1 MSITSIILLLV
12 VVVAIFVVV
21 AAWLYERASREVSLV
36 RTGLGGRKVV
46 LDGGVIVLPY
56 FHKVSRVN
64 MQTMRLE
71 VMRVGEQALITK
83 DRLRV
88 DVGVEFYVSVEP
100 TEDLIA
106 RASQTLGKRT
116 FDAENLRDLIEGK
129 LVDTLRAV
137 AAQQT
142 MDELHEGRGA
152 FVKQVKSAL
161 TEEIGRNG
169 LELESVSLTALD
181 QTPFTAL
188 DENNAF
194 NAVGMRKLAEV
205 IANSKKERAT
215 IDADAEVSVR
225 RSAMEAAKRTLQI
238 DLEEQ
243 EAQIQQMQTLESLRA
258 EQMAEIAASKAQS
271 EVSVNAAKIEMEKS
285 IRNSDILRHE
295 EVTKAEIAQKLAIET
310 AEQQR
315 NITLKK
321 QSMDEAKA
329 EAAASNAR
337 SEAVKAA
344 EAIETTKA
352 LAAAE
357 RGKSLDMIAAEKEG
371 KVHGLRK
378 RMAAETE
385 ADTMLKL
392 AEARL
397 SSAKADSD
405 AEKVRLSAMAE
416 EMAVNAKHARAMH
429 EAENIMS
436 PEVIE
441 LTRDKTRLEALPKI
455 VEQMVRPAEKINSIK
470 IHHIT
475 GGALGRSNGSAG
487 NGGENSGDK
496 PPVNHAL
503 DSIMDMAVQLPALRK
518 IGEELGVSFED
529 GMTGVLEDTTK
540 KGSTAP
546 LGDKS

>member
-1 MSITSIILLLV
+1 MSATSIILLVIVL
-12 VVVAIFVVV
+12 VAILVVV
-21 AAWLYERASREVSLV
+21 AAWLYERASRELSLV

-71 VMRVGEQALITK
+71 VHRHGEQALITK

-100 TEDLIA
+100 TEESIA
-106 RASQTLGKRT
+106 RASQTLGRRT
-116 FDAENLRDLIEGK
+116 FEADKLRDLIEGK
-129 LVDTLRAV
+129 LVDTLRSV

-161 TEEIGRNG
+161 TEEIRRNG

-243 EAQIQQMQTLESLRA
+243 EAQIEQVKTLESLRA
-258 EQMAEIAASKAQS
+258 SQLAEIAASKAES
-271 EVSVNAAKIEMEKS
+271 EIAANAAKIEMEKS
-285 IRNSDILRHE
+285 IRASDIQRE
-295 EVTKAEIAQKLAIET
+295 EEISKAEIAQRLAVET

-315 NITLKK
+315 NITLRK

-329 EAAASNAR
+329 EAAASGAR
-337 SEAVKAA
+337 AEAVKAA
-344 EAIETTKA
+344 ENVETAKA

-357 RGKSLDMIAAEKEG
+357 RGKSLDLITAEKESQ
-371 KVHGLRK
+371 VHGLRK
-378 RMAAETE
+378 QHAADTE
-385 ADTMLKL
+385 ADTMVTL
-392 AEARL
+392 AGARL
-397 SSAKADSD
+397 KAAQSDAD

-416 EMAVNAKHARAMH
+416 ELAMKAENARAMN
-429 EAENIMS
+429 EAENAMS

-441 LTRDKTRLEALPKI
+441 LARDKARLEALPKI
-455 VEQMVRPAEKINSIK
+455 VEQMVRPAEKIDSIK

-475 GGALGRSNGSAG
+475 GGALDRSRSSG
-487 NGGENSGDK
+487 GGEGGGDK
-496 PPVNHAL
+496 PPVNQAL

-518 IGEELGVSFED
+518 IGEDLGVSFED
-529 GMTGVLEDTTK
+529 GMSGVVDGDRK
-540 KGSTAP
+540 PAP
-546 LGDKS
+546 DDPS

>member
-1 MSITSIILLLV
+1 MSATSIILLV
-12 VVVAIFVVV
+12 IVFVAILIVV
-21 AAWLYERASREVSLV
+21 AAWLYERASRETSLV

-71 VMRVGEQALITK
+71 VNRHGEQALITK

-100 TEDLIA
+100 TEESIA
-106 RASQTLGKRT
+106 RASQTLGKRV
-116 FDAENLRDLIEGK
+116 FEADKLCDLIEGK
-129 LVDTLRAV
+129 LVDTLRSV

-152 FVKQVKSAL
+152 FVKDVKSAL
-161 TEEIGRNG
+161 TEEIRRNG

-243 EAQIQQMQTLESLRA
+243 EAQIEQVKTLESLRA
-258 EQMAEIAASKAQS
+258 SQLAEIAASKAQS
-271 EVSVNAAKIEMEKS
+271 EIAANAAKIEMEKS
-285 IRNSDILRHE
+285 IRASDIRRE
-295 EVTKAEIAQKLAIET
+295 EEISKAEIAQRLAVQT

-315 NITLKK
+315 NITLRK

-329 EAAASNAR
+329 EAAASGAR
-337 SEAVKAA
+337 AEAVKAA
-344 EAIETTKA
+344 EDVETAKA
-352 LAAAE
+352 VAAAE
-357 RGKSLDMIAAEKEG
+357 RGRSLDLIVAEKESQ
-371 KVHGLRK
+371 VHGLRK
-378 RMAAETE
+378 QHAADTE
-385 ADTMLKL
+385 ADTMVKL
-392 AEARL
+392 ASARL
-397 SSAKADSD
+397 KAAQADAD
-405 AEKVRLSAMAE
+405 AEKARLTAMAE
-416 EMAVNAKHARAMH
+416 EMALKAENTRAMN
-429 EAENIMS
+429 EAENAMS
-436 PEVIE
+436 PEIIDLV
-441 LTRDKTRLEALPKI
+441 RDKARLEALPKI
-455 VEQMVRPAEKINSIK
+455 VEQMVRPAEKIDSIK

-475 GGALGRSNGSAG
+475 GGALDRSGPGGGA
-487 NGGENSGDK
+487 GGERGDK
-496 PPVNHAL
+496 PPVNQAL

-518 IGEELGVSFED
+518 IGEDLGVSFEEGMSGVVD
-529 GMTGVLEDTTK
+529 GGRKPSSEDN
-540 KGSTAP
+540 S
-546 LGDKS
+546 

>member
-1 MSITSIILLLV
+1 MSATSIILLVIVL
-12 VVVAIFVVV
+12 VAILVVV
-21 AAWLYERASREVSLV
+21 AAWLYERASRELSLV

-56 FHKVSRVN
+56 FHKVSLVN

-71 VMRVGEQALITK
+71 VNRHGEQALITK

-100 TEDLIA
+100 TEESIA
-106 RASQTLGKRT
+106 RASQTLGRRT
-116 FDAENLRDLIEGK
+116 FEADKLRDLIEGK
-129 LVDTLRAV
+129 LVDTLRSV

-161 TEEIGRNG
+161 TEEIRRNG

-243 EAQIQQMQTLESLRA
+243 EAQIEQVKTLESLRA
-258 EQMAEIAASKAQS
+258 SQLAEIAASKAES
-271 EVSVNAAKIEMEKS
+271 EIAANAAKIEMEKS
-285 IRNSDILRHE
+285 IRASDIQRE
-295 EVTKAEIAQKLAIET
+295 EEISKAEIAQRLAVET

-315 NITLKK
+315 NITLRK

-329 EAAASNAR
+329 EAAASGAR
-337 SEAVKAA
+337 AEAVKAA
-344 EAIETTKA
+344 ENVETAKA

-357 RGKSLDMIAAEKEG
+357 RGKSLDLITAEKESQ
-371 KVHGLRK
+371 VHGLRK
-378 RMAAETE
+378 QHAAETE
-385 ADTMLKL
+385 ADTMVTL
-392 AEARL
+392 AGARL
-397 SSAKADSD
+397 KAAQSDAD

-416 EMAVNAKHARAMH
+416 ELAMKAENARAMN
-429 EAENIMS
+429 EAENAMS

-441 LTRDKTRLEALPKI
+441 LARDKARLEALPKI
-455 VEQMVRPAEKINSIK
+455 VEQMVRPAEKIDSIK

-475 GGALGRSNGSAG
+475 GGALDRSRSSG
-487 NGGENSGDK
+487 GGEGGGDK
-496 PPVNHAL
+496 PPVNQAL

-518 IGEELGVSFED
+518 IGEDLGVSFED
-529 GMTGVLEDTTK
+529 GMSGVVDGDRK
-540 KGSTAP
+540 PAP
-546 LGDKS
+546 DDPS

>member
-1 MSITSIILLLV
+1 MSATSIILLVIVLV
-12 VVVAIFVVV
+12 VILVVV

-71 VMRVGEQALITK
+71 VNRHGEQALITK

-100 TEDLIA
+100 TEESIA
-106 RASQTLGKRT
+106 RASQTLGQRT
-116 FDAENLRDLIEGK
+116 FEADKLRDLIEGK
-129 LVDTLRAV
+129 LVDTLRSV

-152 FVKQVKSAL
+152 FVKEVKSAL
-161 TEEIGRNG
+161 TEEIRRNG

-243 EAQIQQMQTLESLRA
+243 EAQIEQVKTLESLRA
-258 EQMAEIAASKAQS
+258 SQLAEIAASKAES
-271 EVSVNAAKIEMEKS
+271 EIAANAAKIEMEKS
-285 IRNSDILRHE
+285 IRASDIRRE
-295 EVTKAEIAQKLAIET
+295 EEISKAEIAQRLAVET

-315 NITLKK
+315 NITLRK

-329 EAAASNAR
+329 EAAASGAR
-337 SEAVKAA
+337 AEAVKAA
-344 EAIETTKA
+344 EDVETAKAI
-352 LAAAE
+352 AAAE
-357 RGKSLDMIAAEKEG
+357 RGRSLDLISAEKESQ
-371 KVHGLRK
+371 VHGLRK
-378 RMAAETE
+378 QHAADTE
-385 ADTMLKL
+385 ADTMVKL
-392 AEARL
+392 AGARL
-397 SSAKADSD
+397 KAAQSDAD

-416 EMAVNAKHARAMH
+416 EMAMKADNARAMN
-429 EAENIMS
+429 EAENAMS
-436 PEVIE
+436 PEVID
-441 LTRDKTRLEALPKI
+441 LARDKARLEALPKI
-455 VEQMVRPAEKINSIK
+455 VEQMVRPAEKIDSIK

-475 GGALGRSNGSAG
+475 GGALDRSGSSG
-487 NGGENSGDK
+487 GGGESGNDK
-496 PPVNHAL
+496 PPVNQAL

-518 IGEELGVSFED
+518 IGEDLGVSFED
-529 GMTGVLEDTTK
+529 GMSGVVD
-540 KGSTAP
+540 
-546 LGDKS
+546 GDRKPPRDETS

>member
-1 MSITSIILLLV
+1 MSATSIILLVIVL
-12 VVVAIFVVV
+12 VAILVVV
-21 AAWLYERASREVSLV
+21 AAWLYERASRELSLV

-64 MQTMRLE
+64 MQTMRLD
-71 VMRVGEQALITK
+71 VHRHGEQALITK

-100 TEDLIA
+100 TEESIA
-106 RASQTLGKRT
+106 RASQTLGRRT
-116 FDAENLRDLIEGK
+116 FEADKLRDLIEGK
-129 LVDTLRAV
+129 LVDTLRSV

-161 TEEIGRNG
+161 TEEIRRNG

-243 EAQIQQMQTLESLRA
+243 EAQIEQVKTLESLRA
-258 EQMAEIAASKAQS
+258 SQLAEIAASKAES
-271 EVSVNAAKIEMEKS
+271 EIAANAAKIEMEKS
-285 IRNSDILRHE
+285 IRASDIQRE
-295 EVTKAEIAQKLAIET
+295 EEISKAEIAQRLAVET

-315 NITLKK
+315 NITLRK

-329 EAAASNAR
+329 EAAASGAR
-337 SEAVKAA
+337 AEAVKAA
-344 EAIETTKA
+344 ENVETAKA

-357 RGKSLDMIAAEKEG
+357 RGKSLDLITAEKESQ
-371 KVHGLRK
+371 VHGLRK
-378 RMAAETE
+378 QHAADTE
-385 ADTMLKL
+385 ADTMVTL
-392 AEARL
+392 AGARL
-397 SSAKADSD
+397 KAAQSDAD

-416 EMAVNAKHARAMH
+416 ELAMKAENARAMN
-429 EAENIMS
+429 EAENAMS

-441 LTRDKTRLEALPKI
+441 LARDKARLEALPKI
-455 VEQMVRPAEKINSIK
+455 VEQMVRPAEKIDSIK

-475 GGALGRSNGSAG
+475 GGALDRSRSSG
-487 NGGENSGDK
+487 GGEGGGDK
-496 PPVNHAL
+496 PPVNQAL

-518 IGEELGVSFED
+518 IGEDLGVSFED
-529 GMTGVLEDTTK
+529 GMSGVVDGDRK
-540 KGSTAP
+540 PAP
-546 LGDKS
+546 DDPS

>member
-1 MSITSIILLLV
+1 MSATSIILLVIALV
-12 VVVAIFVVV
+12 VILVVV

-71 VMRVGEQALITK
+71 VSRHGEQALITK

-100 TEDLIA
+100 TEDSIA
-106 RASQTLGKRT
+106 RASQTLGGRT
-116 FDAENLRDLIEGK
+116 FEADKLRDLIEGK
-129 LVDTLRAV
+129 LLDTLRSV

-142 MDELHEGRGA
+142 MDNLHEGRGA
-152 FVKQVKSAL
+152 FVKEVKSAL
-161 TEEIGRNG
+161 TEEIRRNG

-243 EAQIQQMQTLESLRA
+243 EAQIEQVKTLESLRA
-258 EQMAEIAASKAQS
+258 AQLAQIAASKAES
-271 EVSVNAAKIEMEKS
+271 EIAANAAKIEMEKS
-285 IRNSDILRHE
+285 IRASDIRRE
-295 EVTKAEIAQKLAIET
+295 EEITKAEIAQRLAVET

-315 NITLKK
+315 NITLRK

-329 EAAASNAR
+329 EAAASGAR
-337 SEAVKAA
+337 AEAVKAA
-344 EAIETTKA
+344 EDVETAKAI
-352 LAAAE
+352 AAAE
-357 RGKSLDMIAAEKEG
+357 RGKSLDLISAEKESQ
-371 KVHGLRK
+371 VHGLRK
-378 RMAAETE
+378 QHAADTE
-385 ADTMLKL
+385 ADTMVKL
-392 AEARL
+392 AGARL
-397 SSAKADSD
+397 KTAQSDAD
-405 AEKVRLSAMAE
+405 AEKARLSAMAE
-416 EMAVNAKHARAMH
+416 EMAMKAQNARAMN
-429 EAENIMS
+429 EAKNAMS
-436 PEVIE
+436 PEVID
-441 LTRDKTRLEALPKI
+441 LARDKARLEALPKI
-455 VEQMVRPAEKINSIK
+455 VEQMVRPAEKIDSIK

-475 GGALGRSNGSAG
+475 GGALNRGGAPAGSENG
-487 NGGENSGDK
+487 GDK
-496 PPVNHAL
+496 PPVNQAL
-503 DSIMDMAVQLPALRK
+503 DSIMDMALQLPALRK
-518 IGEELGVSFED
+518 IGEDLGVSFED
-529 GMTGVLEDTTK
+529 GMSGVVDDGRK
-540 KGSTAP
+540 PSK
-546 LGDKS
+546 DKSS

>member
-1 MSITSIILLLV
+1 MSATSIILLVIALVVILV
-12 VVVAIFVVV
+12 VVT
-21 AAWLYERASREVSLV
+21 AWLYERASREVSLV

-71 VMRVGEQALITK
+71 VSRHGEQALITK

-100 TEDLIA
+100 TEDSIA
-106 RASQTLGKRT
+106 RASQTLGSRT
-116 FDAENLRDLIEGK
+116 FEADKLRDLIEGK
-129 LVDTLRAV
+129 LLDTLRSV

-142 MDELHEGRGA
+142 MDNLHEGRGA
-152 FVKQVKSAL
+152 FVKEVKSAL
-161 TEEIGRNG
+161 TEEIRRNG

-243 EAQIQQMQTLESLRA
+243 EAQIEQVKTLESLRA
-258 EQMAEIAASKAQS
+258 AQLAQIAASKAES
-271 EVSVNAAKIEMEKS
+271 EIAANAAKIEMEKS
-285 IRNSDILRHE
+285 IRASDIRRE
-295 EVTKAEIAQKLAIET
+295 EEITKAEIAQRLAVET

-315 NITLKK
+315 NITLRK

-329 EAAASNAR
+329 EAAASGAR
-337 SEAVKAA
+337 AEAVKAA
-344 EAIETTKA
+344 EDVETAKAI
-352 LAAAE
+352 AAAE
-357 RGKSLDMIAAEKEG
+357 RGKSLDLISAEKESQ
-371 KVHGLRK
+371 VHGLRK
-378 RMAAETE
+378 QHAADTE
-385 ADTMLKL
+385 ADTMVKL
-392 AEARL
+392 AGARL
-397 SSAKADSD
+397 KTAQSDAD
-405 AEKVRLSAMAE
+405 AEKARLSAMAE
-416 EMAVNAKHARAMH
+416 EMAMKAQNARAMN
-429 EAENIMS
+429 EAENTMS
-436 PEVIE
+436 PEVID
-441 LTRDKTRLEALPKI
+441 LARDKARLEALPKI
-455 VEQMVRPAEKINSIK
+455 VEQMVRPAEKIDSIK

-475 GGALGRSNGSAG
+475 GGALNRGGAPAGSENG
-487 NGGENSGDK
+487 GDK
-496 PPVNHAL
+496 PPVNQAL
-503 DSIMDMAVQLPALRK
+503 DSIMDMALQLPALRK
-518 IGEELGVSFED
+518 IGEDLGVSFED
-529 GMTGVLEDTTK
+529 GMSGVVDDGRK
-540 KGSTAP
+540 PSK
-546 LGDKS
+546 DKSS

>member
-1 MSITSIILLLV
+1 MSATSIILLVIALV
-12 VVVAIFVVV
+12 VILVVV

-71 VMRVGEQALITK
+71 VSRHGEQALITK

-100 TEDLIA
+100 TEDSIA
-106 RASQTLGKRT
+106 RASQTLGGRT
-116 FDAENLRDLIEGK
+116 FEADKLRDLIEGK
-129 LVDTLRAV
+129 LLDTLRSV

-142 MDELHEGRGA
+142 MDNLHEGRGA
-152 FVKQVKSAL
+152 FVKEVKSAL
-161 TEEIGRNG
+161 TEEIRRNG

-243 EAQIQQMQTLESLRA
+243 EAQIEQVKTLESLRA
-258 EQMAEIAASKAQS
+258 AQLAQIAASKAES
-271 EVSVNAAKIEMEKS
+271 EIAANAAKIEMEKS
-285 IRNSDILRHE
+285 IRASDIRRE
-295 EVTKAEIAQKLAIET
+295 EEITKAEIAQRLAVET

-315 NITLKK
+315 NITLRK

-329 EAAASNAR
+329 EAAASGAR
-337 SEAVKAA
+337 AEAVKAA
-344 EAIETTKA
+344 EDVETAKAI
-352 LAAAE
+352 AAAE
-357 RGKSLDMIAAEKEG
+357 RGKSLDLISAEKESQ
-371 KVHGLRK
+371 VHGLRK
-378 RMAAETE
+378 QHAADTE
-385 ADTMLKL
+385 ADTMVKL
-392 AEARL
+392 AGARL
-397 SSAKADSD
+397 KTAQSDAD
-405 AEKVRLSAMAE
+405 AEKARLSAMAE
-416 EMAVNAKHARAMH
+416 EMAMKAQNARAMN
-429 EAENIMS
+429 EAENTMS
-436 PEVIE
+436 PEVID
-441 LTRDKTRLEALPKI
+441 LARDKARLEALPKI
-455 VEQMVRPAEKINSIK
+455 VEQMVRPAEKIDSIK

-475 GGALGRSNGSAG
+475 GGALNRGGAPAGSENG
-487 NGGENSGDK
+487 GDK
-496 PPVNHAL
+496 PPVNQAL
-503 DSIMDMAVQLPALRK
+503 DSIMDMALQLPALRK
-518 IGEELGVSFED
+518 IGEDLGVSFED
-529 GMTGVLEDTTK
+529 GMSGVVDDGRK
-540 KGSTAP
+540 PSK
-546 LGDKS
+546 DKSS

>member
-1 MSITSIILLLV
+1 MSATSIILLVIALV
-12 VVVAIFVVV
+12 VILVVV

-36 RTGLGGRKVV
+36 RTGLGGRKIV

-71 VMRVGEQALITK
+71 VSRHGEQALITK

-100 TEDLIA
+100 TEDSIA
-106 RASQTLGKRT
+106 RASQTLGSRT
-116 FDAENLRDLIEGK
+116 FEADKLRDLIEGK
-129 LVDTLRAV
+129 LLDTLRSV

-142 MDELHEGRGA
+142 MDNLHEGRGA
-152 FVKQVKSAL
+152 FVKEVKSAL
-161 TEEIGRNG
+161 TEEIRRNG

-243 EAQIQQMQTLESLRA
+243 EAQIEQVKTLESLRA
-258 EQMAEIAASKAQS
+258 AQLAQIAASKAES
-271 EVSVNAAKIEMEKS
+271 EIAANAAKIEMEKS
-285 IRNSDILRHE
+285 IRASDIRRE
-295 EVTKAEIAQKLAIET
+295 EEITKAEIAQRLAVET

-315 NITLKK
+315 NITLRK

-329 EAAASNAR
+329 EAAASGAR
-337 SEAVKAA
+337 AEAVKAA
-344 EAIETTKA
+344 EDVETAKAI
-352 LAAAE
+352 AAAE
-357 RGKSLDMIAAEKEG
+357 RGKSLDLISAEKESQ
-371 KVHGLRK
+371 VHGLRK
-378 RMAAETE
+378 QHAADTE
-385 ADTMLKL
+385 ADTMVKL
-392 AEARL
+392 AGARL
-397 SSAKADSD
+397 KTAQSDAD
-405 AEKVRLSAMAE
+405 AEKARLSAMAE
-416 EMAVNAKHARAMH
+416 EMAMKAENARAMN
-429 EAENIMS
+429 EAENAMS
-436 PEVIE
+436 PEVID
-441 LTRDKTRLEALPKI
+441 LARDKARLEALPKI
-455 VEQMVRPAEKINSIK
+455 VEQMVRPAEKIDSIK

-475 GGALGRSNGSAG
+475 GGALSRGGAPAGSENG
-487 NGGENSGDK
+487 GDK
-496 PPVNHAL
+496 PPVNKAL
-503 DSIMDMAVQLPALRK
+503 DSIMDMALQLPALRK
-518 IGEELGVSFED
+518 IGEDLGVSFED
-529 GMTGVLEDTTK
+529 GMSGVVDDGRK
-540 KGSTAP
+540 PSK
-546 LGDKS
+546 DKSS

>member
-1 MSITSIILLLV
+1 MSATSIILLV
-12 VVVAIFVVV
+12 IVIVAILVVV
-21 AAWLYERASREVSLV
+21 AAWLYERSSRETSLV

-46 LDGGVIVLPY
+46 LDGGVVVLPY

-71 VMRVGEQALITK
+71 VNRHGEQALITK

-100 TEDLIA
+100 TEESIA
-106 RASQTLGKRT
+106 RASQTLGART
-116 FDAENLRDLIEGK
+116 FDADKLCDLIEGK
-129 LVDTLRAV
+129 LVDTLRSV

-152 FVKQVKSAL
+152 FVKEVKSAL
-161 TEEIGRNG
+161 TEEIRRNG

-243 EAQIQQMQTLESLRA
+243 EAQIQQVKTLESLRA
-258 EQMAEIAASKAQS
+258 AQIAEIAASKAES
-271 EVSVNAAKIEMEKS
+271 EIAANAAKIEMEKT
-285 IRNSDILRHE
+285 IRASDIRRE
-295 EVTKAEIAQKLAIET
+295 EEISKAEIAQKLAVQT

-315 NITLKK
+315 NITLRK
-321 QSMDEAKA
+321 QSMDEARA
-329 EAAASNAR
+329 EAAASGAR
-337 SEAVKAA
+337 AEAVKAA
-344 EAIETTKA
+344 EGVETAKA

-357 RGKSLDMIAAEKEG
+357 RGKDLDIIAAEKEG

-378 RMAAETE
+378 RHAADTEAET
-385 ADTMLKL
+385 MVKL
-392 AEARL
+392 ADARL
-397 SSAKADSD
+397 KAAQSDAD

-416 EMAVNAKHARAMH
+416 EMAIKAENARAMN
-429 EAENIMS
+429 EADNVMS
-436 PEVIE
+436 PAIIE
-441 LTRDKTRLEALPKI
+441 LSRDKARLDALPKI
-455 VEQMVRPAEKINSIK
+455 VEQMVRPAEKIDSIK

-475 GGALGRSNGSAG
+475 GGALDRSGSG
-487 NGGENSGDK
+487 GGGERGDK
-496 PPVNHAL
+496 PPVNQAL

-518 IGEELGVSFED
+518 IGEDLGVSFED
-529 GMTGVLEDTTK
+529 GMSGVIDSGRKPGTDET
-540 KGSTAP
+540 S
-546 LGDKS
+546 

>member
-1 MSITSIILLLV
+1 MSATSIILLFIVL
-12 VVVAIFVVV
+12 VAILVVV
-21 AAWLYERASREVSLV
+21 AAWLYERASREISLV

-71 VMRVGEQALITK
+71 VNRHGEQALITK

-100 TEDLIA
+100 TEESIA
-106 RASQTLGKRT
+106 RASQTLGRRT
-116 FDAENLRDLIEGK
+116 FEADKLRDLIEGK
-129 LVDTLRAV
+129 LVDTLRSV

-142 MDELHEGRGA
+142 MDELHEARGA
-152 FVKQVKSAL
+152 FVKEVKSAL
-161 TEEIGRNG
+161 TEEIRRNG

-243 EAQIQQMQTLESLRA
+243 EAQIEQVKTLESLRA
-258 EQMAEIAASKAQS
+258 TQLAEIAASKAES
-271 EVSVNAAKIEMEKS
+271 EIAANAAKIEMEKS
-285 IRNSDILRHE
+285 IRASDIRRE
-295 EVTKAEIAQKLAIET
+295 EEISKAEIAQRLAVET

-315 NITLKK
+315 NITLRK

-329 EAAASNAR
+329 EAAASGAR
-337 SEAVKAA
+337 VEAVKAA
-344 EAIETTKA
+344 EDVETAKAIAT
-352 LAAAE
+352 AE
-357 RGKSLDMIAAEKEG
+357 RGKSLDLISAEKESQ
-371 KVHGLRK
+371 VHGLRK
-378 RMAAETE
+378 QHAADTE
-385 ADTMLKL
+385 ADTMVKL
-392 AEARL
+392 AGARL
-397 SSAKADSD
+397 KAAQSDAD

-416 EMAVNAKHARAMH
+416 EMAMKAENVRAMN
-429 EAENIMS
+429 EAENAMS
-436 PEVIE
+436 SEVID
-441 LTRDKTRLEALPKI
+441 LARDKARLEALPKI
-455 VEQMVRPAEKINSIK
+455 VEQMVRPAEKIDSIK

-475 GGALGRSNGSAG
+475 GGALDRSGSSG
-487 NGGENSGDK
+487 GGGELGNDK
-496 PPVNHAL
+496 PPINQAL

-518 IGEELGVSFED
+518 IGEDLGVSFED
-529 GMTGVLEDTTK
+529 GMSGVVDGGRK
-540 KGSTAP
+540 PAP
-546 LGDKS
+546 DDPS

>member
-1 MSITSIILLLV
+1 MSATSIILLVIALV
-12 VVVAIFVVV
+12 VILVVV

-71 VMRVGEQALITK
+71 VSRHGEQALITK

-100 TEDLIA
+100 TEDSIA
-106 RASQTLGKRT
+106 RASQTLGSRT
-116 FDAENLRDLIEGK
+116 FEADKLRDLIEGK
-129 LVDTLRAV
+129 LLDTLRSV

-142 MDELHEGRGA
+142 MDNLHEGRGA
-152 FVKQVKSAL
+152 FVKEVKSAL
-161 TEEIGRNG
+161 TEEIRRNG

-243 EAQIQQMQTLESLRA
+243 EAQIEQVKTLESLRA
-258 EQMAEIAASKAQS
+258 AQLAQIAVSKAESEIAA
-271 EVSVNAAKIEMEKS
+271 NAAKIEMEKS
-285 IRNSDILRHE
+285 IRASDIRRE
-295 EVTKAEIAQKLAIET
+295 EEITKAEIAQRLAVET

-315 NITLKK
+315 NITLRK

-329 EAAASNAR
+329 EAAASGAR
-337 SEAVKAA
+337 AEAVKAA
-344 EAIETTKA
+344 EDVETAKAI
-352 LAAAE
+352 AAAE
-357 RGKSLDMIAAEKEG
+357 RGKSLDLISAEKESQ
-371 KVHGLRK
+371 VHGLRK
-378 RMAAETE
+378 QHAADTE
-385 ADTMLKL
+385 ADTMVKL
-392 AEARL
+392 AGARL
-397 SSAKADSD
+397 KTAQSDAD
-405 AEKVRLSAMAE
+405 AEKARLSAMAE
-416 EMAVNAKHARAMH
+416 EMAMKAQNARAMN
-429 EAENIMS
+429 EAKNAMS
-436 PEVIE
+436 PEVID
-441 LTRDKTRLEALPKI
+441 LARDKARLEALPKI
-455 VEQMVRPAEKINSIK
+455 VEQMVRPAEKIDSIK

-475 GGALGRSNGSAG
+475 GGALNRGGAPAGSENG
-487 NGGENSGDK
+487 GDK
-496 PPVNHAL
+496 PPVNQAL
-503 DSIMDMAVQLPALRK
+503 DSIMDMALQLPALRK
-518 IGEELGVSFED
+518 IGEDLGVSFED
-529 GMTGVLEDTTK
+529 GMSGVVDDGRK
-540 KGSTAP
+540 PSK
-546 LGDKS
+546 DKSS

>member
-1 MSITSIILLLV
+1 MSATSIILLVIVLV
-12 VVVAIFVVV
+12 AVLVVV
-21 AAWLYERASREVSLV
+21 AAWLYERASRELSLV

-71 VMRVGEQALITK
+71 VHRHGEQALITK

-100 TEDLIA
+100 TEESIA
-106 RASQTLGKRT
+106 RASQTLGRRT
-116 FDAENLRDLIEGK
+116 FEADKLRDLIEGK
-129 LVDTLRAV
+129 LVDTLRSV

-161 TEEIGRNG
+161 TEEIRRNG

-243 EAQIQQMQTLESLRA
+243 EAQIEQVKTLESLRA
-258 EQMAEIAASKAQS
+258 SQLAEIAASKAES
-271 EVSVNAAKIEMEKS
+271 EIAANAAKIEMEKS
-285 IRNSDILRHE
+285 IRASDIQRE
-295 EVTKAEIAQKLAIET
+295 EEISKAEIAQRLAVET

-315 NITLKK
+315 NITLRK

-329 EAAASNAR
+329 EAAASGAR
-337 SEAVKAA
+337 AEAVKAA
-344 EAIETTKA
+344 ENVETAKA

-357 RGKSLDMIAAEKEG
+357 RGKSLDLITAEKESQ
-371 KVHGLRK
+371 VHGLRK
-378 RMAAETE
+378 QHAADTE
-385 ADTMLKL
+385 ADTMVTL
-392 AEARL
+392 AGARL
-397 SSAKADSD
+397 KAAQSDAD

-416 EMAVNAKHARAMH
+416 ELAMKAENARAMN
-429 EAENIMS
+429 EAENAMS

-441 LTRDKTRLEALPKI
+441 LARDKARLEALPKI
-455 VEQMVRPAEKINSIK
+455 VEQMVRPAEKIDSIK

-475 GGALGRSNGSAG
+475 GGALDRSRSSG
-487 NGGENSGDK
+487 GGEGGGDK
-496 PPVNHAL
+496 PPVNQAL

-518 IGEELGVSFED
+518 IGEDLGVSFED
-529 GMTGVLEDTTK
+529 GMSGVVDGDRK
-540 KGSTAP
+540 PAP
-546 LGDKS
+546 DDPS

>member
-1 MSITSIILLLV
+1 MSATSIILLVIVLVAILV
-12 VVVAIFVVV
+12 VVV
-21 AAWLYERASREVSLV
+21 AWLYERASRELSLV

-71 VMRVGEQALITK
+71 VHRHGEQALITK

-100 TEDLIA
+100 TEESIA
-106 RASQTLGKRT
+106 RASQTLGRRT
-116 FDAENLRDLIEGK
+116 FEADKLRDLIEGK
-129 LVDTLRAV
+129 LVDTLRSV

-161 TEEIGRNG
+161 TEEIRRNG

-243 EAQIQQMQTLESLRA
+243 EAQIEQVKTLESLRA
-258 EQMAEIAASKAQS
+258 SQLAEIAASKAES
-271 EVSVNAAKIEMEKS
+271 EIAANAAKIEMEKS
-285 IRNSDILRHE
+285 IRASDIQRE
-295 EVTKAEIAQKLAIET
+295 EEISKAEIAQRLAVET

-315 NITLKK
+315 NITLRK

-329 EAAASNAR
+329 EAAASGAR
-337 SEAVKAA
+337 AEAVKAA
-344 EAIETTKA
+344 ENVETAKA

-357 RGKSLDMIAAEKEG
+357 RGKSLDLITAEKESQ
-371 KVHGLRK
+371 VHGLRK
-378 RMAAETE
+378 QHAADTE
-385 ADTMLKL
+385 ADTMVTL
-392 AEARL
+392 AGARL
-397 SSAKADSD
+397 KAAQSDAD

-416 EMAVNAKHARAMH
+416 ELAMKAENARAMN
-429 EAENIMS
+429 EAENAMS

-441 LTRDKTRLEALPKI
+441 LARDKARLEALPKI
-455 VEQMVRPAEKINSIK
+455 VEQMVRPAEKIDSIK
-470 IHHIT
+470 IHHIS
-475 GGALGRSNGSAG
+475 GGALDRSRSSG
-487 NGGENSGDK
+487 GGEGGGDK
-496 PPVNHAL
+496 PPVNQAL

-518 IGEELGVSFED
+518 IGEDLGVSFED
-529 GMTGVLEDTTK
+529 GMSGVVDGDRK
-540 KGSTAP
+540 PAP
-546 LGDKS
+546 DDPS

>member
-1 MSITSIILLLV
+1 MSATSIILLAIILV
-12 VVVAIFVVV
+12 VVLVVL

-71 VMRVGEQALITK
+71 VARHGEQALITK

-100 TEDLIA
+100 TEESIA
-106 RASQTLGKRT
+106 RASQTLGSRT
-116 FDAENLRDLIEGK
+116 FEADKLCDLIEGK
-129 LVDTLRAV
+129 LLDTLRSV

-142 MDELHEGRGA
+142 MDELHEARGA

-161 TEEIGRNG
+161 TEEIRRNG

-225 RSAMEAAKRTLQI
+225 RSAMEASKRTLQI

-243 EAQIQQMQTLESLRA
+243 EAQIEQVKTLESLRA
-258 EQMAEIAASKAQS
+258 SQLAEIAASKAES
-271 EVSVNAAKIEMEKS
+271 EIAANAAKIEMEKF
-285 IRNSDILRHE
+285 IRASDIQRE
-295 EVTKAEIAQKLAIET
+295 EEISKAEIAQRLAVET

-315 NITLKK
+315 NIALRK

-329 EAAASNAR
+329 EAAASGAR
-337 SEAVKAA
+337 AEAVKAA
-344 EAIETTKA
+344 ENVETAKA

-357 RGKSLDMIAAEKEG
+357 RGKSLDLITAEKENQ
-371 KVHGLRK
+371 VHGLRK
-378 RMAAETE
+378 QHAADTE
-385 ADTMLKL
+385 ADAMVTL
-392 AEARL
+392 AGARL
-397 SSAKADSD
+397 KAAQSDAD
-405 AEKVRLSAMAE
+405 AEKLRLSAMAE
-416 EMAVNAKHARAMH
+416 EMAMKAENARAMN
-429 EAENIMS
+429 EAENAMS

-441 LTRDKTRLEALPKI
+441 LARDKARLEALPKI
-455 VEQMVRPAEKINSIK
+455 VEQMVRPAEKIDSIK

-475 GGALGRSNGSAG
+475 GGALDRNRSPG
-487 NGGENSGDK
+487 GGESGGDK
-496 PPVNHAL
+496 PPVNQAL

-518 IGEELGVSFED
+518 IGEDLGVSFED
-529 GMTGVLEDTTK
+529 GMSGVVDRDRK
-540 KGSTAP
+540 PSKDDPS
-546 LGDKS
+546 

>member
-1 MSITSIILLLV
+1 MSATSIILLVIALV
-12 VVVAIFVVV
+12 VILVVV

-71 VMRVGEQALITK
+71 VSRHGEQALITK

-100 TEDLIA
+100 TEDSIA
-106 RASQTLGKRT
+106 RASQTLGSRT
-116 FDAENLRDLIEGK
+116 FEADKLRDLIEGK
-129 LVDTLRAV
+129 LLDTLRSV

-142 MDELHEGRGA
+142 MDNLHEGRGA
-152 FVKQVKSAL
+152 FVKEVKSAL
-161 TEEIGRNG
+161 TEEIRRNG

-243 EAQIQQMQTLESLRA
+243 EAQIEQVKTLESLRA
-258 EQMAEIAASKAQS
+258 AQLAQIAASKAES
-271 EVSVNAAKIEMEKS
+271 EIAANAAKIEMEKS
-285 IRNSDILRHE
+285 IRASDIRRE
-295 EVTKAEIAQKLAIET
+295 EEITKAEIAQRLAVET

-315 NITLKK
+315 NITLRK

-329 EAAASNAR
+329 EAAASGAR
-337 SEAVKAA
+337 AEAVKAA
-344 EAIETTKA
+344 EDVETAKAI
-352 LAAAE
+352 AADE
-357 RGKSLDMIAAEKEG
+357 RGKSLDLISAEKESQ
-371 KVHGLRK
+371 VHGLRK
-378 RMAAETE
+378 QHAADTE
-385 ADTMLKL
+385 ADTMVKL
-392 AEARL
+392 AGARL
-397 SSAKADSD
+397 KTAQSDAD
-405 AEKVRLSAMAE
+405 AEKARLSAMAE
-416 EMAVNAKHARAMH
+416 EMAMKAQNARAMN
-429 EAENIMS
+429 EAENTMS
-436 PEVIE
+436 PEVID
-441 LTRDKTRLEALPKI
+441 LARDKARLEALPKI
-455 VEQMVRPAEKINSIK
+455 VEQMVRPAEKIDSIK

-475 GGALGRSNGSAG
+475 GGALNRGGAPAGSENG
-487 NGGENSGDK
+487 GDK
-496 PPVNHAL
+496 PPVNQAL
-503 DSIMDMAVQLPALRK
+503 DSIMDMALQLPALRK
-518 IGEELGVSFED
+518 IGEDLGVSFED
-529 GMTGVLEDTTK
+529 GMSGVVDDGRK
-540 KGSTAP
+540 PSK
-546 LGDKS
+546 DKSS

>member
-1 MSITSIILLLV
+1 MSATSIILL
-12 VVVAIFVVV
+12 AIVIIAILVVV
-21 AAWLYERASREVSLV
+21 AAWLYERASRELSLV

-71 VMRVGEQALITK
+71 VSRTGEQALITK

-100 TEDLIA
+100 TEESIA
-106 RASQTLGKRT
+106 RASQTLGRRT
-116 FDAENLRDLIEGK
+116 FEADKLRDLVEGK

-152 FVKQVKSAL
+152 FVKQVKAAL
-161 TEEIGRNG
+161 TEEIRRNG

-205 IANSKKERAT
+205 IASSKKERAT

-243 EAQIQQMQTLESLRA
+243 EAQIQQVKTLEALRA
-258 EQMAEIAASKAQS
+258 AQLAEIAASKAES
-271 EVSVNAAKIEMEKS
+271 EIAANAAKIEMEKS
-285 IRNSDILRHE
+285 IRNSDIRRE
-295 EVTKAEIAQKLAIET
+295 EEITKAEIAQQLAVET

-329 EAAASNAR
+329 DAAASGAR
-337 SEAVKAA
+337 AEAVKAA
-344 EAIETTKA
+344 ENVETAKA
-352 LAAAE
+352 VAAAE
-357 RGKSLDMIAAEKEG
+357 RGKSLDIIAAEKESE
-371 KVHGLRK
+371 VHGLRK
-378 RMAAETE
+378 RHAADTE
-385 ADTMLKL
+385 ADTMMRL
-392 AEARL
+392 AEARFK
-397 SSAKADSD
+397 SAKSDSD
-405 AEKVRLSAMAE
+405 AEKARLSAMAE
-416 EMAVNAKHARAMH
+416 EMALKAENARAMN
-429 EAENIMS
+429 EAENVMS
-436 PEVIE
+436 SEIVS
-441 LTRDKTRLEALPKI
+441 LTRDRARLDALPKI
-455 VEQMVRPAEKINSIK
+455 VEQMVRPAEKIDSIK

-475 GGALGRSNGSAG
+475 GGALDR
-487 NGGENSGDK
+487 NGGGGAGGERSGEK
-496 PPVNHAL
+496 PPVNQAL

-529 GMTGVLEDTTK
+529 GMSGVVDD
-540 KGSTAP
+540 GRRSSSD
-546 LGDKS
+546 DKA

>member
-1 MSITSIILLLV
+1 MSATSIILLVIVLV
-12 VVVAIFVVV
+12 VILVVV

-71 VMRVGEQALITK
+71 VNRHGEQALITK

-100 TEDLIA
+100 TEESIA
-106 RASQTLGKRT
+106 RASQTLGRRT
-116 FDAENLRDLIEGK
+116 FEADQLRDLIEGK
-129 LVDTLRAV
+129 LVDTLRSV

-152 FVKQVKSAL
+152 FVKEVKSAL
-161 TEEIGRNG
+161 TEEIRRNG

-243 EAQIQQMQTLESLRA
+243 EAQIEQVKTLESLRA
-258 EQMAEIAASKAQS
+258 SQLAEIAASKAES
-271 EVSVNAAKIEMEKS
+271 EIAANAAKIEMEKS
-285 IRNSDILRHE
+285 IRASDIRRE
-295 EVTKAEIAQKLAIET
+295 EEISKAEIAQRLAVET

-315 NITLKK
+315 NITLRK

-329 EAAASNAR
+329 EAAASGAR
-337 SEAVKAA
+337 AEAVKAA
-344 EAIETTKA
+344 EDVETAKAI
-352 LAAAE
+352 AAAE
-357 RGKSLDMIAAEKEG
+357 RGRSLDLISAEKESQ
-371 KVHGLRK
+371 VHGLRK
-378 RMAAETE
+378 QHAADTE
-385 ADTMLKL
+385 ADTMVKL
-392 AEARL
+392 AGARL
-397 SSAKADSD
+397 KAAQSDAD

-416 EMAVNAKHARAMH
+416 EMAIKADNARAMN
-429 EAENIMS
+429 EAENAMS
-436 PEVIE
+436 PEVID
-441 LTRDKTRLEALPKI
+441 LARDKARLEALPKI
-455 VEQMVRPAEKINSIK
+455 VEQMVRPAEKIDSIK

-475 GGALGRSNGSAG
+475 GGALDRSGSSG
-487 NGGENSGDK
+487 GGGERGNDK
-496 PPVNHAL
+496 PPVNQAL

-518 IGEELGVSFED
+518 IGEDLGVSFED
-529 GMTGVLEDTTK
+529 GMSGVVD
-540 KGSTAP
+540 
-546 LGDKS
+546 GDRKPPRDETS

>member
-1 MSITSIILLLV
+1 MSATSIILL
-12 VVVAIFVVV
+12 AIVIIAILVVV
-21 AAWLYERASREVSLV
+21 AAWLYERASRELSLV

-71 VMRVGEQALITK
+71 VSRTGEQALITK

-100 TEDLIA
+100 TEETIA
-106 RASQTLGKRT
+106 RASQTLGRRT
-116 FDAENLRDLIEGK
+116 FEADKLRDLVEGK

-152 FVKQVKSAL
+152 FVKQVKAAL
-161 TEEIGRNG
+161 TEEIRRNG

-205 IANSKKERAT
+205 IAKSKKERAT

-243 EAQIQQMQTLESLRA
+243 EAQIQQVKTLEALRA
-258 EQMAEIAASKAQS
+258 VQLAEIAASKAES
-271 EVSVNAAKIEMEKS
+271 EIAANAAKIEMEKS
-285 IRNSDILRHE
+285 IRNSDIRRE
-295 EVTKAEIAQKLAIET
+295 EEITKAEIAQQLAVET

-321 QSMDEAKA
+321 QSIDEAKA
-329 EAAASNAR
+329 DAAASGAR
-337 SEAVKAA
+337 AEAVTAA
-344 EAIETTKA
+344 ENVETAKA
-352 LAAAE
+352 VAAAE
-357 RGKSLDMIAAEKEG
+357 RGKSLDIIAAEKESE
-371 KVHGLRK
+371 VHGLRK
-378 RMAAETE
+378 RHAADAE
-385 ADTMLKL
+385 ADTMMRL
-392 AEARL
+392 AEARFK
-397 SSAKADSD
+397 SAKSDSD
-405 AEKVRLSAMAE
+405 AEKARLSAMAE
-416 EMAVNAKHARAMH
+416 EMALKAENARAMN
-429 EAENIMS
+429 EAENVMS
-436 PEVIE
+436 SEVVS
-441 LTRDKTRLEALPKI
+441 LTRDRARLDALPKI
-455 VEQMVRPAEKINSIK
+455 VEQMVRPAEKIDSIK

-475 GGALGRSNGSAG
+475 GGALDR
-487 NGGENSGDK
+487 NGGGGAGGERSGEK
-496 PPVNHAL
+496 PPVNQAL

-529 GMTGVLEDTTK
+529 GMSGVVDD
-540 KGSTAP
+540 GRRSSSD
-546 LGDKS
+546 DKA

>member
-1 MSITSIILLLV
+1 MSATSIILLVIVL
-12 VVVAIFVVV
+12 VAILVVV
-21 AAWLYERASREVSLV
+21 AAWLYERASRELSLV

-71 VMRVGEQALITK
+71 VHRHGEQALITK

-100 TEDLIA
+100 TEESIA
-106 RASQTLGKRT
+106 RASQTLGRRT
-116 FDAENLRDLIEGK
+116 FEADKLRDLIEGK
-129 LVDTLRAV
+129 LVDTLRSV

-161 TEEIGRNG
+161 TEEIRRNG

-243 EAQIQQMQTLESLRA
+243 EAQIEQVKTLESLRA
-258 EQMAEIAASKAQS
+258 SQLAEIAASKAES
-271 EVSVNAAKIEMEKS
+271 EIAANAAKIEMEKS
-285 IRNSDILRHE
+285 IRASDIQRE
-295 EVTKAEIAQKLAIET
+295 EEISKAEIAQRLAVET

-315 NITLKK
+315 NITLRK

-329 EAAASNAR
+329 EAAASGAR
-337 SEAVKAA
+337 AEAVKAA
-344 EAIETTKA
+344 ENVETAKA

-357 RGKSLDMIAAEKEG
+357 RGKSLDLITAEKESQ
-371 KVHGLRK
+371 VHGLRK
-378 RMAAETE
+378 QHAAETE
-385 ADTMLKL
+385 ADTMVTL
-392 AEARL
+392 AGARL
-397 SSAKADSD
+397 KAAQSDAD

-416 EMAVNAKHARAMH
+416 ELAIKAENARAMN
-429 EAENIMS
+429 EAENAMS

-441 LTRDKTRLEALPKI
+441 LARDKARLEALPKI
-455 VEQMVRPAEKINSIK
+455 VEQMVRPAEKIDSIK

-475 GGALGRSNGSAG
+475 GGALDRSRSSG
-487 NGGENSGDK
+487 GGEGGGDK
-496 PPVNHAL
+496 PPVNQAL

-518 IGEELGVSFED
+518 IGEDLGVSFED
-529 GMTGVLEDTTK
+529 GMSGVVDGDRK
-540 KGSTAP
+540 PAP
-546 LGDKS
+546 DDPS

>member
-1 MSITSIILLLV
+1 MSATSIILLAIVL
-12 VVVAIFVVV
+12 VAILVVV

-71 VMRVGEQALITK
+71 VNRHSEQALITK

-100 TEDLIA
+100 TEEAIA

-116 FDAENLRDLIEGK
+116 FEADKLRDLIEGK
-129 LVDTLRAV
+129 LVDTLRSV
-137 AAQQT
+137 AAQQS
-142 MDELHEGRGA
+142 MDDLHEGRGA
-152 FVKQVKSAL
+152 FVKEVKSAL
-161 TEEIGRNG
+161 TEEIRRNG

-243 EAQIQQMQTLESLRA
+243 EAQIEQVKTLESLRA
-258 EQMAEIAASKAQS
+258 TQLAEIAASKAES
-271 EVSVNAAKIEMEKS
+271 EIAANAAKIEMEKS
-285 IRNSDILRHE
+285 IRASDIRRE
-295 EVTKAEIAQKLAIET
+295 EEISKAEIAQRLAVET

-315 NITLKK
+315 NITLRK

-329 EAAASNAR
+329 ETAASGAR
-337 SEAVKAA
+337 AEAVKAA
-344 EAIETTKA
+344 EDVETAKAI
-352 LAAAE
+352 AAAE
-357 RGKSLDMIAAEKEG
+357 RGKSLDLIGAEKESQ
-371 KVHGLRK
+371 VHGLRK
-378 RMAAETE
+378 QHAADTE
-385 ADTMLKL
+385 ADTMVKL
-392 AEARL
+392 AGARL
-397 SSAKADSD
+397 KAAQSDAD

-416 EMAVNAKHARAMH
+416 EMAMKAENARAMN
-429 EAENIMS
+429 EAENAMS
-436 PEVIE
+436 SEVID
-441 LTRDKTRLEALPKI
+441 LARDKARLEALPKI
-455 VEQMVRPAEKINSIK
+455 VEQMVRPAEKIDSIK

-475 GGALGRSNGSAG
+475 GGALDRSGSSGGVA
-487 NGGENSGDK
+487 GGERGDK
-496 PPVNHAL
+496 PPVNQAL

-518 IGEELGVSFED
+518 IGEDLGVSFED
-529 GMTGVLEDTTK
+529 GMSGVVD
-540 KGSTAP
+540 
-546 LGDKS
+546 GDRKPTPDDPS

>member
-1 MSITSIILLLV
+1 MSATSIILLVIVL
-12 VVVAIFVVV
+12 VAILVVV
-21 AAWLYERASREVSLV
+21 AAWLYERASRELSLV

-71 VMRVGEQALITK
+71 VHRHGEQALITK

-100 TEDLIA
+100 TEESIA
-106 RASQTLGKRT
+106 RASQTLGRRT
-116 FDAENLRDLIEGK
+116 FEADKLRDLIEGK
-129 LVDTLRAV
+129 LVDTLRSV

-161 TEEIGRNG
+161 TEEIRRNG

-243 EAQIQQMQTLESLRA
+243 EAQIEQVKTLESLRA
-258 EQMAEIAASKAQS
+258 SQLAEIAASKAES
-271 EVSVNAAKIEMEKS
+271 EIAANAAKIEMEKS
-285 IRNSDILRHE
+285 IRASDIQRE
-295 EVTKAEIAQKLAIET
+295 EEISKAEIAQRLAVET

-315 NITLKK
+315 NITLRK

-329 EAAASNAR
+329 EAAASGAR
-337 SEAVKAA
+337 AEAVKAA
-344 EAIETTKA
+344 ENVETAKA

-357 RGKSLDMIAAEKEG
+357 RGKSLDLITAEKESQ
-371 KVHGLRK
+371 VHGLRK
-378 RMAAETE
+378 QHAAETE
-385 ADTMLKL
+385 ADTMVTL
-392 AEARL
+392 AGARL
-397 SSAKADSD
+397 KAAQSDAD

-416 EMAVNAKHARAMH
+416 ELAMKAENARAMN
-429 EAENIMS
+429 EAENAMS

-441 LTRDKTRLEALPKI
+441 LARDKARLEALPKI
-455 VEQMVRPAEKINSIK
+455 VEQMVRPAEKIDSIK

-475 GGALGRSNGSAG
+475 GGALDRSRSLG
-487 NGGENSGDK
+487 GGEGGGDK
-496 PPVNHAL
+496 PPVNQAL

-518 IGEELGVSFED
+518 IGEDLGVSFED
-529 GMTGVLEDTTK
+529 GMSGVVDGDRK
-540 KGSTAP
+540 PAP
-546 LGDKS
+546 DDPS

>member
-1 MSITSIILLLV
+1 MSATSIILL
-12 VVVAIFVVV
+12 AIVIIAILVVV
-21 AAWLYERASREVSLV
+21 AAWLYERASRELSLV

-71 VMRVGEQALITK
+71 VSRTGEQALITK

-88 DVGVEFYVSVEP
+88 DVGVEFYMSVEP
-100 TEDLIA
+100 TEESIA
-106 RASQTLGKRT
+106 RASQTLGRRT
-116 FDAENLRDLIEGK
+116 FEADKLRDLVEGK

-142 MDELHEGRGA
+142 MDELHEGRGT
-152 FVKQVKSAL
+152 FVKQVKAAL
-161 TEEIGRNG
+161 TEEIRRNG

-243 EAQIQQMQTLESLRA
+243 EAQIQQVKTLEALRA
-258 EQMAEIAASKAQS
+258 AQLAEIAASKAES
-271 EVSVNAAKIEMEKS
+271 EIAANAAKIEMEKS
-285 IRNSDILRHE
+285 IRNSDIQRKE
-295 EVTKAEIAQKLAIET
+295 EITKAEIAQQLAVET

-329 EAAASNAR
+329 DAAASGAR
-337 SEAVKAA
+337 AEAVKAA
-344 EAIETTKA
+344 ENVETAKA
-352 LAAAE
+352 VAAAE
-357 RGKSLDMIAAEKEG
+357 RGKSLDIIAAEKESE
-371 KVHGLRK
+371 VHGLRK
-378 RMAAETE
+378 RHAADTE
-385 ADTMLKL
+385 ADTMMRL
-392 AEARL
+392 AEARFK
-397 SSAKADSD
+397 SAKSDSD
-405 AEKVRLSAMAE
+405 AEKARLSAMAE
-416 EMAVNAKHARAMH
+416 EMALKAENARAMN
-429 EAENIMS
+429 EAENVMS
-436 PEVIE
+436 SEIVS
-441 LTRDKTRLEALPKI
+441 LTRDRARLDALPKI
-455 VEQMVRPAEKINSIK
+455 VEQMVRPAEKIDSIK

-475 GGALGRSNGSAG
+475 GGALDR
-487 NGGENSGDK
+487 NGGGGAGGERSGEK
-496 PPVNHAL
+496 PPVNQAL

-529 GMTGVLEDTTK
+529 GMSGVVDDGRRSSSDEK
-540 KGSTAP
+540 A
-546 LGDKS
+546 

>member
-1 MSITSIILLLV
+1 MSATSIILLFI
-12 VVVAIFVVV
+12 VVVAILVVV

-71 VMRVGEQALITK
+71 VHRHGEQALITK

-100 TEDLIA
+100 TEDSIA
-106 RASQTLGKRT
+106 RASQTLGQRT
-116 FDAENLRDLIEGK
+116 FEADKLRDLIEGK
-129 LVDTLRAV
+129 LVDTLRSV

-152 FVKQVKSAL
+152 FVKDVKAAL
-161 TEEIGRNG
+161 TEEIRRNG

-243 EAQIQQMQTLESLRA
+243 EAQIEQIKTLESLRA
-258 EQMAEIAASKAQS
+258 TQLAEIAASKA
-271 EVSVNAAKIEMEKS
+271 EAEIAANAAKIEMEKS
-285 IRNSDILRHE
+285 IRANDIRRE
-295 EVTKAEIAQKLAIET
+295 EEISKAEIAQKLAVET

-315 NITLKK
+315 NISLRR

-329 EAAASNAR
+329 EAAASGAR
-337 SEAVKAA
+337 AEAVKAA
-344 EAIETTKA
+344 EDVETAKAI
-352 LAAAE
+352 AAAE
-357 RGKSLDMIAAEKEG
+357 RGKSIDMIAAEKESS
-371 KVHGLRK
+371 VHGLRK
-378 RMAAETE
+378 RHAAETE
-385 ADTMLKL
+385 ADIMVAL
-392 AEARL
+392 ADARL
-397 SSAKADSD
+397 KAAKADSD

-416 EMAVNAKHARAMH
+416 ELALKAENARAMN
-429 EAENIMS
+429 EAENVMS
-436 PEVIE
+436 PEIID
-441 LTRDKTRLEALPKI
+441 LSRDKARLDALPKI
-455 VEQMVRPAEKINSIK
+455 VEQMVRPAEKIDSIK

-475 GGALGRSNGSAG
+475 GGALDRSGS
-487 NGGENSGDK
+487 GGSGDRGGDK
-496 PPVNHAL
+496 PPVNQAL

-518 IGEELGVSFED
+518 IGEDLGVSFED
-529 GMTGVLEDTTK
+529 GMSGVV
-540 KGSTAP
+540 GS
-546 LGDKS
+546 GRKSDQDESS